1 MQRGQKHVKATK
13 NLALI
18 RARKYFCLRH
28 LCWVCSVAGLLKEES
43 NYFNLS
49 LTKPKLIVRPT
60 KKRWVVINEAQ
71 YCPFSYFRR
80 QLLGIEIEVYVIFVQ
95 FFFILVNSSL
105 SKSRFRKVQLR
116 HNLTKIRN
124 PFFFFLK
131 KKFKTEQLY
140 CRVGP
145 SFFLF
150 FFTNTGAEVQRKQAT
165 LLHDEEM
172 LPLCS
177 VLSFVQ
183 VLAFFGTKNIWF
195 SCYNLSEVLSYS
207 QSDINRIFVFD
218 I

>member
-1 MQRGQKHVKATK
+1 M
-13 NLALI
+13 L
-18 RARKYFCLRH
+18 CLRH

-80 QLLGIEIEVYVIFVQ
+80 QLLGIEIEVFVIFVQ

-150 FFTNTGAEVQRKQAT
+150 FFYKHRSRSSKKTSYTITRRGNVTLVFCSLLCTGTGFLWDKKYMVQ
-165 LLHDEEM
+165 LLQFE
-172 LPLCS
+172 
-177 VLSFVQ
+177 
-183 VLAFFGTKNIWF
+183 
-195 SCYNLSEVLSYS
+195 
-207 QSDINRIFVFD
+207 
-218 I
+218 